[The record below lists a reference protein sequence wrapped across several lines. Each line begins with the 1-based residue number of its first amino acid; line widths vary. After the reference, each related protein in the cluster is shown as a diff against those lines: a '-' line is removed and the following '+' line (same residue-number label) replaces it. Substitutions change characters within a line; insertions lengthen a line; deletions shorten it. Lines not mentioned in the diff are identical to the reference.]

1 MKKLDRKK
9 IYIYQNDVPKSY
21 EARQQFTDEVTKRGY
36 TIVDSYDET
45 VGLITCIGGDGTF
58 LRLVHA
64 CDFPTSPIIG
74 INTGHQGFFQEILP
88 EDISG
93 FLDSYEKQEYTLQNI
108 WPIDAIID
116 TVNGTY
122 QLRGV
127 NEIVIRGPHTHLT
140 HLGIE
145 IDGSLVQEFYGDGL
159 LVSTS
164 MGSTAYN
171 YALGGAII
179 PPQLDAL
186 QITPIAPSNTN
197 AYRCFRSSILYPANM
212 TMRMTP
218 IKRSCG
224 DTLEIIVDGFDYLYE
239 EVQKITINRSGAGLH
254 LVRFHDYNYW
264 TKLKSKLL

>member
-74 INTGHQGFFQEILP
+74 INTGHLGFFQEILP

-93 FLDSYEKQEYTLQNI
+93 FLDSYEKQEYTLQSI

-145 IDGSLVQEFYGDGL
+145 IDRFPGTGILRRRAAGFHLHGIHRLQLCFGRCHHSSAAGCAADHPNRTVQHQCLPMLSFQHPLSGQHDH
-159 LVSTS
+159 
-164 MGSTAYN
+164 AY
-171 YALGGAII
+171 
-179 PPQLDAL
+179 DA
-186 QITPIAPSNTN
+186 
-197 AYRCFRSSILYPANM
+197 
-212 TMRMTP
+212 
-218 IKRSCG
+218 
-224 DTLEIIVDGFDYLYE
+224 D
-239 EVQKITINRSGAGLH
+239 
-254 LVRFHDYNYW
+254 
-264 TKLKSKLL
+264 

>member
-74 INTGHQGFFQEILP
+74 INTGHLGFFQEILP

-140 HLGIE
+140 TWA
-145 IDGSLVQEFYGDGL
+145 SK
-159 LVSTS
+159 STVPWYRN
-164 MGSTAYN
+164 STET
-171 YALGGAII
+171 GCWF
-179 PPQLDAL
+179 PPPWDPPPTTMLWA
-186 QITPIAPSNTN
+186 APSFLRSWM
-197 AYRCFRSSILYPANM
+197 RCRSPQSHRPTPMLTDAFVPASSIRP
-212 TMRMTP
+212 T
-218 IKRSCG
+218 
-224 DTLEIIVDGFDYLYE
+224 
-239 EVQKITINRSGAGLH
+239 
-254 LVRFHDYNYW
+254 
-264 TKLKSKLL
+264 

>member
-36 TIVDSYDET
+36 TM
-45 VGLITCIGGDGTF
+45 
-58 LRLVHA
+58 
-64 CDFPTSPIIG
+64 
-74 INTGHQGFFQEILP
+74 Q
-88 EDISG
+88 
-93 FLDSYEKQEYTLQNI
+93 KI